1 MSHTE
6 DELRGVVAEYEAT
19 KNAAIAKRDAQLRA
33 FHAAGWR
40 SVDLQRVT
48 GYSRETIRQALRP
61 EARLAANSSRR
72 KAMTG
77 RPPADYVPYGDRKP
91 YVVVDTLAELRGPTN
106 GTISLPHHLDWS
118 GNAEYV
124 LDRPARLASMYRT
137 VLAEAGT
144 KDDLRN
150 WIDGALLVEL
160 WPSLWLPSQLRS
172 VWEDRF
178 PALATA
184 RAAAAT
190 SSGSGRR

>member
-1 MSHTE
+1 VSGHTE

-19 KNAAIAKRDAQLRA
+19 KKAAIAKRDAQLRA

-48 GYSRETIRQALRP
+48 GYSRETVRQALRP
-61 EARLAANSSRR
+61 ETRLAANSSRR
-72 KAMTG
+72 KTSSV

-91 YVVVDTLAELRGPTN
+91 YVVVDALAELRGPTS
-106 GTISLPHHLDWS
+106 GTVSLPHHLDWS

-144 KDDLRN
+144 TDDLRN
-150 WIDGALLVEL
+150 WLDGALLVEI
-160 WPSLWLPSQLRS
+160 WPSLWLPPQLRS
-172 VWEDRF
+172 KWEGQF
-178 PALATA
+178 PELAA
-184 RAAAAT
+184 RAAAA
-190 SSGSGRR
+190 

>member
-1 MSHTE
+1 MSGHTE
-6 DELRGVVAEYEAT
+6 DELRGVIAEYEAT
-19 KNAAIAKRDAQLRA
+19 KTAAIAKRDAQLRA

-61 EARLAANSSRR
+61 ETRLAANSSRR
-72 KAMTG
+72 KPSAA

-91 YVVVDTLAELRGPTN
+91 YVVVDALVELHGPTS

-150 WIDGALLVEL
+150 WLNGALLVEI
-160 WPSLWLPSQLRS
+160 WPSLWLPPQLRS
-172 VWEDRF
+172 MWESRF
-178 PALATA
+178 SELATA
-184 RAAAAT
+184 RAAAA
-190 SSGSGRR
+190 